1 MRVCVEFLGV
11 SRLVTGVKET
21 TLDLPEG
28 TGYRKLLQTLGSTY
42 PALVGEI
49 IRPGLDDLHSP
60 NRFLT
65 EGNRFVKEDQMDDSL
80 AEGDRVVLMSLS
92 IGG

>member
-11 SRLVTGVKET
+11 SRLVTGLKET
-21 TLDLPEG
+21 TLELREG
-28 TGYRKLLQTLGSTY
+28 ASYKTLLQSLASTY

-49 IRPGLDDLHSP
+49 IQPDLGNLYAP
-60 NRFLT
+60 NRFLIQGT
-65 EGNRFVKEDQMDDSL
+65 RFVKEDQMDDSL